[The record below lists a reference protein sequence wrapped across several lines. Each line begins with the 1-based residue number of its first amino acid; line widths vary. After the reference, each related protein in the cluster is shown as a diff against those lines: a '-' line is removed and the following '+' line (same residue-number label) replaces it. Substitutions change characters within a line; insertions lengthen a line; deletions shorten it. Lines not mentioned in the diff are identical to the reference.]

1 MKNAIAAHSILGG
14 TAEGPIVA
22 APEALSFWG
31 GVDPATGA
39 VIDVHHP
46 LHGIC
51 LTGSIL
57 MMPSSRGS
65 CTGSGVLLDLALT
78 GRAPAALV
86 FSEAEDVLTL
96 GALIAAEM
104 FGKQLPVLRLSSA
117 AFAALAKAKS
127 ARITDSVIEA
137 DGLTIEIAPLAT
149 AKLDLDDADRAMLDG
164 AEGVAVE
171 AAMRI
176 ICAMAA
182 QQGATRLV
190 SVTQGHIDGCIYA
203 SPANLTFAE
212 KMADMGAQVRLPTT
226 MNAISV
232 DRANWQAQGVP
243 SSFGDPAARLADAYV
258 RMGCRPTFT
267 CSPYLLD
274 SAPQAGEA
282 IAWAESNAVIYAN
295 TVLGAR
301 TAKHPDFLDLCIAL
315 TGRAPLSGVYLD
327 EHRKASRVIDVHLP
341 EAVDDAFWPLVGYLA
356 GRAAPD
362 RIPLLRGLA
371 AAKPSS
377 DDLKALC
384 AAFGTTSAAP
394 MLHIEGVTPE
404 AEGAAAGD
412 ADAATITRAEMAAAW
427 TVLNG
432 GPEDVDLVAI
442 GSPHASLAECRALAT
457 ALAGRPRHRHVAVI
471 VTAGR
476 DVIAAA
482 RTVGVLA
489 ALEASG
495 VQVLPDLC
503 WCSISEPVF
512 PTRTRA
518 LMTNSGKY
526 AHYGPGLSGRAV
538 RLGNLEDCV
547 TAALTGHVPA
557 RLPDWL
563 SLENRS

>member
-1 MKNAIAAHSILGG
+1 MTGLVPARSILGG
-14 TAEGPIVA
+14 TAEGPIIA
-22 APEALSFWG
+22 SPEALSFWG
-31 GVDPATGA
+31 GVDPATA
-39 VIDVHHP
+39 SVIDVHHP
-46 LHGIC
+46 LHGTC
-51 LTGSIL
+51 LTGGIL

-65 CTGSGVLLDLALT
+65 CTGSGVLLDMVLG

-96 GALIAAEM
+96 GALIATEM
-104 FGKQLPVLRLSSA
+104 FDKPLPVLRLA
-117 AFAALAKAKS
+117 PDAFAALSRAKT
-127 ARITDSVIEA
+127 ARINDTAIGAE
-137 DGLTIEIAPLAT
+137 GLTIPVTPPAT
-149 AKLDLDDADRAMLDG
+149 AALDLTEADRAMLDG
-164 AEGVAVE
+164 HDGVAVQQ
-171 AAMRI
+171 AMRI

-182 QQGATRLV
+182 QQGATTLV
-190 SVTQGHIDGCIYA
+190 DVTQGHIDGCIYA

-212 KMADMGAQVRLPTT
+212 KMADMGARVRVPTT

-243 SSFGDPAARLADAYV
+243 AAFGDPAARLADAYV

-267 CSPYLLD
+267 CSPYLLE
-274 SAPQAGEA
+274 SAPGMGEA
-282 IAWAESNAVIYAN
+282 IAWAESNAVIFAN

-327 EHRKASRVIDVHLP
+327 IHRKARRVIDVELP

-356 GRAAPD
+356 GHAAPD

-371 AAKPSS
+371 AGNPSR

-394 MLHIEGVTPE
+394 MLHVEGVTPE
-404 AEGAAAGD
+404 AEGAAAES
-412 ADAATITRAEMAAAW
+412 ADRAAITRADMAAAW
-427 TVLNG
+427 SRLNE
-432 GPEDVDLVAI
+432 GPEAVELVAI
-442 GSPHASLAECRALAT
+442 GSPHASLDECRALADVLT
-457 ALAGRPRHRHVAVI
+457 GRPRHPDVAVI
-471 VTAGR
+471 VTAGHQ
-476 DVIAAA
+476 VIAEAKSDGTLA
-482 RTVGVLA
+482 RLA
-489 ALEASG
+489 ASG

-518 LMTNSGKY
+518 VMTNSGKY

-538 RLGNLEDCV
+538 RFGSLADCV
-547 TAALTGHVPA
+547 DAALTGHVPA

-563 SLENRS
+563 A